1 MRWFS
6 NIISEIPKNKGAL
19 GVPRSNNTQ
28 GIGGSN

>member
-1 MRWFS
+1 MRWFI
-6 NIISEIPKNKGAL
+6 NIISEIPKGKGSL